1 MSDFYIRKDWINWSE
16 SFLCFPAQSLFCREI
31 LLAGWGR
38 AEWGVSAVGFALG
51 REQAVKTMGLS
62 KCQNKGF
69 YLHDNICSEM
79 GEHGRR
85 GGGVPTGTNGLMYKT
100 SVILFP
106 ITTSHSHLPLDLP
119 ILGPVSPGIVMCRL
133 APNVSLTPSEHTLG
147 CKSTSFICQCALI
160 HFV

>member
-1 MSDFYIRKDWINWSE
+1 
-16 SFLCFPAQSLFCREI
+16 
-31 LLAGWGR
+31 
-38 AEWGVSAVGFALG
+38 
-51 REQAVKTMGLS
+51 MGLS

-69 YLHDNICSEM
+69 YLYDNICSEM
-79 GEHGRR
+79 EEHGRR

-133 APNVSLTPSEHTLG
+133 APNASLTPSEHSGL
-147 CKSTSFICQCALI
+147 
-160 HFV
+160 